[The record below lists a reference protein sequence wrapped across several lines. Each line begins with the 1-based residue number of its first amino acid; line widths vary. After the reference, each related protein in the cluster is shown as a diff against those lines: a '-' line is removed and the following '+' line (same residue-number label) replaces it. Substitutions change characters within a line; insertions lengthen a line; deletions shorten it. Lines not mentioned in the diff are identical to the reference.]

1 MHSHPIIKL
10 GTSSTGASFVVNVS
24 LVTGDTNLADMFTK
38 IVSEQLYDNY
48 RKFVLGTQGEL

>member
-1 MHSHPIIKL
+1 M
-10 GTSSTGASFVVNVS
+10 VNVS